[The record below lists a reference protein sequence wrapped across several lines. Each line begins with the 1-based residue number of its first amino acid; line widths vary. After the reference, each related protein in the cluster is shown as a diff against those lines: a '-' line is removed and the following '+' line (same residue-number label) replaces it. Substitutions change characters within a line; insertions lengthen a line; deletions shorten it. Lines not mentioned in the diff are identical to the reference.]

1 MSLFGQKRLIFEK
14 GNPPQDNLPPK
25 KDIPPHPEAEKPEP
39 KRPPEEPA
47 REEAR
52 SKRRKLEAAAQ
63 EELLAEPPKA
73 EEGQVD
79 EVRRLA
85 REQAEKLNLQ
95 LRTNAKAF
103 YEAMI
108 AHKQLPPEVATFQK
122 ELEENQRELTEL
134 AKIKPKTPE
143 ELTVFKERAEKAK
156 EKSRELRRKAPEIA
170 RITQTHEALLKE
182 AEEIRKLAES
192 EKVSLSELQG
202 GWKWLGL
209 GEELDS
215 EGNIVDKKL
224 YLYEQRFTK
233 LGRAYL
239 DITVDPATKQEYF
252 KVKQELNATPKIK
265 YGLGAGH
272 LLSPAIQTV
281 AITDLTGVIY
291 YGHRMIVRDG
301 RPVDL
306 SVPGA
311 TGKLGYYSLQ
321 PDGSYKYIA
330 IYGGYE
336 IRPVEIVEENN
347 TYRPAKAEESGKA
360 LPAFLDEK
368 SPEYKEAVRKEA
380 LNYATQANIIAQ
392 AEKYTLQTPK
402 DVLQYIGRT
411 DYPVAGL
418 KTLRSATSKY
428 LAAKLTNYSENQKKA
443 EIERIM
449 GAKQDL
455 SRTEALLD
463 YHGIKLSPDNDIDG
477 ALQLVGIYNQKEKTG
492 AAQMLGWDAAHTE
505 MQEKWRSEL
514 LDKAFI
520 EKNRE
525 GDKLTLEYQGKKM
538 TLKITIKDKAYHF
551 SELDSGKEISDIDN
565 WVIEKVAT
573 LLPKKENQT
582 VKLIKAMQN
591 GGSIT
596 ANQQEFTFSSSEEY
610 NLNFAH
616 LYLLNQHANNPTELA
631 KILNTLKQPIK
642 PSEFIAKIMLTAG
655 GQGLALDAAK
665 KWVRDNN
672 FRILFDENSNVQ
684 LDKLMAQTGDQ
695 RKIANQPTRTLSAN
709 WNTNQNKRAL
719 GDACCAWFVSNTLGL
734 QTREQGREGLVSRL
748 VSRLIRGGRELVFG
762 FENMIAG
769 DVLAWTAYKKH
780 LGKRTYAHVGIVRDT
795 MTFNGQKYLVIQHES
810 SNIQVD
816 IVPAGGKVEISPLAH
831 IISSLKKSKDPTSEI
846 IRLKNEGR
854 LTPQAAT
861 VLASVFNYRSQFK
874 DTINVRPNRGW
885 YGDGSKG
892 AGGNI
897 AFAVRTGITSP
908 TGAFEGPAV

>member
-1 MSLFGQKRLIFEK
+1 MYLFRQNRLIFQK
-14 GNPPQDNLPPK
+14 GGPPQDDVPPK
-25 KDIPPHPEAEKPEP
+25 KDIPPQPEAEKPET
-39 KRPPEEPA
+39 KRAPEEPA
-47 REEAR
+47 QEEGR
-52 SKRRKLEAAAQ
+52 GKRRRLEAAAQ
-63 EELLAEPPKA
+63 EGLLAEPPKV

-108 AHKQLPPEVATFQK
+108 ANKQLPPEVVAFEK

-134 AKIKPKTPE
+134 AKIKPTTPK
-143 ELTVFKERAEKAK
+143 ELAAYKERAQKAQA
-156 EKSRELRRKAPEIA
+156 KSAQLRTKAPEIA
-170 RITQTHEALLKE
+170 RITQAHEALLKE

-209 GEELDS
+209 GEELDKD
-215 EGNIVDKKL
+215 GNIVDEKL

-239 DITVDPATKQEYF
+239 DMTVDPETKLELF
-252 KVKQELNATPKIK
+252 RVKQELNATPKIK

-281 AITDLTGVIY
+281 AITDLAGVTH
-291 YGHRMIVRDG
+291 YGRRMIIRDG
-301 RPVDL
+301 HPVDL

-311 TGKLGYYSLQ
+311 TGKLGYYTLQ

-330 IYGGYE
+330 IFGGYE
-336 IRPVEIVEENN
+336 IRPIELVEADG
-347 TYRPAKAEESGKA
+347 TYRPSKPEELDKA
-360 LPAFLDEK
+360 LPAFIDEK

-380 LNYATQANIIAQ
+380 LNYATQASIIAQ

-402 DVLQYIGRT
+402 DVLRYIGRT
-411 DYPVAGL
+411 DYPIAGL
-418 KTLRSATSKY
+418 KSLRGATPED
-428 LAAKLTNYSENQKKA
+428 LAAKLTHYSEKQRKA

-463 YHGIKLSPDNDIDG
+463 YHGIKLNSDNDIDG
-477 ALQLVGIYNQKEKTG
+477 ALQLVGLSNIEGGTAG
-492 AAQMLGWDAAHTE
+492 MLGWDAAHTE

-514 LDKAFI
+514 LDKEFI
-520 EKNRE
+520 EKTRE

-565 WVIEKVAT
+565 WVIEKAAT
-573 LLPKKENQT
+573 LLPKEENQT

-596 ANQQEFTFSSSEEY
+596 ANQQEFTFSGSEEY

-616 LYLLNQHANNPTELA
+616 LYHLNQLANNPTELA
-631 KILNTLKQPIK
+631 KVLGTLSKPIK
-642 PSEFIAKIMLTAG
+642 PSEFIGKIMLAAG
-655 GQGLALDAAK
+655 GKGLSLEQAQ
-665 KWVRDNN
+665 KWVRNNN
-672 FRILFDENSNVQ
+672 FRILFDENSNVR
-684 LDKLMAQTGDQ
+684 LDNLMAQTADQ
-695 RKIANQPTRTLSAN
+695 DKIANQPTRTLNAN
-709 WNTNQNKRAL
+709 WNTNQNKREL
-719 GDACCAWFVSNTLGL
+719 GDNCCAWFVSNTLGL

-748 VSRLIRGGRELVFG
+748 VSRLIRAGREIVFG

-769 DVLAWTAYKKH
+769 DVLAWTNYKKH

-795 MTFNGQKYLVIQHES
+795 LTFNGQKYLVIQHES
-810 SNIQVD
+810 SAIQVD

-831 IISSLKKSKDPTSEI
+831 IIASLKKSKDPTSEI
-846 IRLKNEGR
+846 MRLRNEGH

-861 VLASVFNYRSQFK
+861 VLASVFDYRAQFK

-885 YGDGSKG
+885 FGDGSKG
-892 AGGNI
+892 AGGSI
-897 AFAVRTGITSP
+897 AFAVRTGIASP
-908 TGAFEGPAV
+908 TGAFESPAV